1 MRFSSATTFSVC
13 PCAPPPD
20 VPPEMIGP
28 VQEGTIFSVMSE
40 AMRAR
45 ILARAVPVHVYHT
58 PHAVMV
64 SNRGASLSAQTQ
76 KSRSDIAAMKLLEK
90 EKRLGNIT
98 ADGGGGVGGGGA
110 GSHRRH
116 PLHDL
121 VSGAAVAMAQSRN
134 NEVLFVRARKI
145 GNRRVQMRRE

>member
-1 MRFSSATTFSVC
+1 
-13 PCAPPPD
+13 
-20 VPPEMIGP
+20 
-28 VQEGTIFSVMSE
+28 MSE

-64 SNRGASLSAQTQ
+64 SNREASLSAQTQ

-98 ADGGGGVGGGGA
+98 AGGGGVGGCGA

-116 PLHDL
+116 SLHDL
-121 VSGAAVAMAQSRN
+121 MSGAAIAMEQSRN

-145 GNRRVQMRRE
+145 GNRRVLVKTTD